1 MTDAKTTTELQNQLS
16 LANWQLERAAVQNA
30 TLASE
35 NRRLRRMTANGGHGR
50 ILHRTAADA
59 RQIVGWR
66 FANYSVSR
74 RHCLSY
80 GMSRRRWAWA
90 VALLKL
96 AGVLAIDCPHA
107 DVFQVDD
114 LDECIRRIDKA
125 VAKVEKSD
133 DLAPLIFRLPKG
145 AVGVKRK
152 APKPAAYG

>member
-1 MTDAKTTTELQNQLS
+1 MKDEKPTTDLQNQLS

-35 NRRLRRMTANGGHGR
+35 NRRLRRMTANGRQGR

-59 RQIVGWR
+59 RQLVGWR
-66 FANYSVSR
+66 FANYSISR
-74 RHCLSY
+74 RNALSY

-96 AGVLAIDCPHA
+96 AGVLALDCAHA
-107 DVFQVDD
+107 DAFLVED

-133 DLAPLIFRLPKG
+133 DLAPLVFRLPKG
-145 AVGVKRK
+145 AVAVKRK
-152 APKPAAYG
+152 PKAVAYG

>member
-1 MTDAKTTTELQNQLS
+1 MTNEKTTTDLQNQLL
-16 LANWQLERAAVQNA
+16 LANWQLERATIQNA

-35 NRRLRRMTANGGHGR
+35 NRRLRRMTANGRQGR

-59 RQIVGWR
+59 RQLVGWR
-66 FANYSVSR
+66 FANYSISR
-74 RHCLSY
+74 RNALSY

-96 AGVLAIDCPHA
+96 AGVLAIDCAHA

-114 LDECIRRIDKA
+114 LDECIKRIDKA
-125 VAKVEKSD
+125 VAKVERGD
-133 DLAPLIFRLPKG
+133 DLAPLVFRLPKG

-152 APKPAAYG
+152 KAPVAYG